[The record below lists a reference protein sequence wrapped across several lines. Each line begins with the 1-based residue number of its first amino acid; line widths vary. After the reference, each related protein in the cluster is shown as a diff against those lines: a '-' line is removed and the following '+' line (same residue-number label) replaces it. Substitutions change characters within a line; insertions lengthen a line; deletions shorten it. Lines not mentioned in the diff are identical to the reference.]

1 MFSANASAAVAT
13 LLLSNSAIC
22 AALRASCIATGI
34 VPCSRARVLPRMMRR
49 WRNTFSTACLL
60 QEPDVITPDRS
71 TRRVGVEGL
80 PLGMGLAADGGD
92 VRRAEYPGVSSR
104 VGVMRWALSD
114 ALACGPA
121 AWDGLQARSASPSP
135 FMTWAWHRAWADSA
149 SPDEAHTS
157 EVLALNGPGGSL
169 EALLPVRLGRV

>member
-1 MFSANASAAVAT
+1 M
-13 LLLSNSAIC
+13 
-22 AALRASCIATGI
+22 
-34 VPCSRARVLPRMMRR
+34 
-49 WRNTFSTACLL
+49 
-60 QEPDVITPDRS
+60 
-71 TRRVGVEGL
+71 EGL
-80 PLGMGLAADGGD
+80 PLVMGLAADGGD

-104 VGVMRWALSD
+104 VGVMRMSLSD

-169 EALLPVRLGRV
+169 EALLPVRLGRVRFRRVWVPALTWAIEDIGCPDELDVPGLPGAD